1 MIYIMGLFIVS
12 FLFVAIIILYEK
24 YIIISFDKL
33 FSFCHSKLSI
43 LIYLHYIE
51 NFSYNDL
58 YILFNIFYHSQD
70 II

>member
-1 MIYIMGLFIVS
+1 MIYIMGLFIVC
-12 FLFVAIIILYEK
+12 FLFVAIIILYENC
-24 YIIISFDKL
+24 IIISFDKL
-33 FSFCHSKLSI
+33 FSFCYSKLSI

-51 NFSYNDL
+51 NFFYNDL